1 MPFISL
7 LLLFI
12 FIFLENLELH
22 ASALTAVAEI
32 QPIEFQ
38 NQGAVPIRS
47 LAFSPVDGRPN
58 LYPCGIKTYTEVT
71 PNHPLLGFNVALIC
85 LDLNTCIINLVLLL
99 YMRRHRFSLYCLFS
113 FSALSLLP
121 PYFLSMLNAQY
132 RFCAY
137 M

>member
-47 LAFSPVDGRPN
+47 LAFSPVDGRPH
-58 LYPCGIKTYTEVT
+58 PVSGSMGII
-71 PNHPLLGFNVALIC
+71 PSI
-85 LDLNTCIINLVLLL
+85 
-99 YMRRHRFSLYCLFS
+99 S
-113 FSALSLLP
+113 FKL
-121 PYFLSMLNAQY
+121 
-132 RFCAY
+132 
-137 M
+137 